1 MCIWFIRMNE
11 TGKRLKEERARLGM
25 SQSEFGEMCGVK
37 LNAQA
42 NYEKGDRQPNA
53 DYLANADEIGVDV
66 LYLLT
71 GKKLGSQNSVAES
84 SVRYNAS
91 TYIEIPLLNIK
102 ASAGHGAEILTEE
115 SDRSLIFK
123 KEWINAHHLHSKDL
137 VMIHA
142 TGDSMEPSIYCGDE
156 LLIDKSPMDRF
167 VDGIYIIRI
176 EKDLFVKRLRKR
188 LTGSIDIISDNPAYP
203 IETIDVNSDL
213 LHVIGKVVWIGRA
226 V

>member
-1 MCIWFIRMNE
+1 MTF
-11 TGKRLKEERARLGM
+11 RLKEERERLGVAQKQLIEKTKV
-25 SQSEFGEMCGVK
+25 SKQTVIRWESGGTIPSDK
-37 LNAQA
+37 L
-42 NYEKGDRQPNA
+42 
-53 DYLANADEIGVDV
+53 DV
-66 LYLLT
+66 MESMGLDILYIIT
-71 GKKLGSQNSVAES
+71 GKKNVTYDVKAQN
-84 SVRYNAS
+84 NAKE
-91 TYIEIPLLNIK
+91 YFNIPVLNIH

-115 SDRSLIFK
+115 SDKSLIFK
-123 KEWINAHHLHSKDL
+123 KEWINAHRLQSKDL

-142 TGDSMEPSIYCGDE
+142 KGDSMEPSITCGDE

-188 LTGSIDIISDNPAYP
+188 LTGAIDIISDNPAYP
-203 IETIDVNSDL
+203 DETIDDTNSDL